1 MQCCTEMLH
10 CLKDSAAG
18 HGSMRAGARP
28 AWSSVL
34 AEGGDKMHA
43 PWESQD
49 NSPVEPESSGNAEGS
64 WAGLHRAQLC
74 AS

>member
-1 MQCCTEMLH
+1 M
-10 CLKDSAAG
+10 
-18 HGSMRAGARP
+18 
-28 AWSSVL
+28 WSSVL

-49 NSPVEPESSGNAEGS
+49 NSPVEPETSGNAEGS